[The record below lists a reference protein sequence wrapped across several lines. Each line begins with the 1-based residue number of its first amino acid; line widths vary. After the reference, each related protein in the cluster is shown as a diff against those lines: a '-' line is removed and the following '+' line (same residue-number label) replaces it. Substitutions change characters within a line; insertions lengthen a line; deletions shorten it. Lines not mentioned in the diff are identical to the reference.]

1 MKRRQYTEYISNKR
15 YPKTVNKDF
24 AFCNIFYEAAT
35 ALEAVM
41 PNAYLLT
48 DGLT

>member
-1 MKRRQYTEYISNKR
+1 M
-15 YPKTVNKDF
+15 DF

-41 PNAYLLT
+41 LKMTTYLQT
-48 DGLT
+48 DGHSSS